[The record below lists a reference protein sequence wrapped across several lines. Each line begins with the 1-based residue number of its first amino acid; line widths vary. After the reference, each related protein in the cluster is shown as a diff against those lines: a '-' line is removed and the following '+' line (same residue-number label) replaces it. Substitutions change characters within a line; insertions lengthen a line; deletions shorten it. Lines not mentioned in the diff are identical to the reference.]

1 MQKHAELYRGK
12 AKTVYTTDNPDL
24 LILEFRNDT
33 SALDG
38 ERIEQFDRKGMVN
51 NKFNHF
57 IMGKLEAAGIPTQME
72 RLLSDTEILVKKLDM
87 VPVECVIRNRAAGS
101 LVKRLGVEE
110 GMVLN
115 PPIFDLFLKNDA
127 KHDPM
132 INESYC
138 ETFGWVSRE
147 NLAEMKRLSYIAN
160 DVLSRLFDDA
170 GLILVDFKL
179 EFGLYKGQVVLGD
192 EFSPDGSRLWDKET
206 LNKMDKDRFRQSLG
220 GLIEAYEEVARR
232 LGTGLII
239 PLLNALPVITEPAYH
254 RR

>member
-206 LNKMDKDRFRQSLG
+206 LDKMDKDRFRQSLG
-220 GLIEAYEEVARR
+220 GLIDAYDEVARR
-232 LGTGLII
+232 LGVKLD
-239 PLLNALPVITEPAYH
+239 
-254 RR
+254 